1 MEHPVPMKKEEWSF
15 FDRQKSIFS
24 SMHAGEEDLWKEF
37 DQELEKLRK
46 DMFQLTPLDAGSLGS
61 SMMPSLTGLN
71 TGSSTGSP
79 GTSKK
84 VTSMSKT
91 VTTKTT
97 TTRTSGGKTD
107 SSFESSFDSAFHT
120 GMGSDALDS
129 AFGSSMGSS
138 MMPSLTS
145 GMGSMDS
152 LMLKVDK
159 PFVTD
164 MDGNKKLSLRF
175 DCSKFKPE
183 EISVKTLDN
192 KLMVGAKHSEETTT
206 SKIYREFSKQ
216 YILPTKIDPLL
227 LSSVLSKDGVLS
239 IEAPAPEAIEAPKER
254 VLPISRLAA

>member
-1 MEHPVPMKKEEWSF
+1 MPFEHPVPVRREEWSF
-15 FDRQKSIFS
+15 FDRQKSIFT
-24 SMHAGEEDLWKEF
+24 SMHAGEEDLWKDF
-37 DQELEKLRK
+37 DQELEKLK
-46 DMFQLTPLDAGSLGS
+46 KEMFQLTPMDAGALGS

-71 TGSSTGSP
+71 NTTGSSSGSP
-79 GTSKK
+79 GSSKK

-107 SSFESSFDSAFHT
+107 SSFESSFDSAFQT
-120 GMGSDALDS
+120 GMGSSALDS
-129 AFGSSMGSS
+129 AFGSSM
-138 MMPSLTS
+138 MPSLSS
-145 GMGSMDS
+145 GMGSTDS

-192 KLMVGAKHSEETTT
+192 KLMVGAKHSEETAT

-227 LSSVLSKDGVLS
+227 LSSILAKDGVLS
-239 IEAPAPEAIEAPKER
+239 IEAPAPDAIEAPKER
-254 VLPISRLAA
+254 ILPISRLAI